1 MEKKNTILLTVIA
14 VATLLV
20 AVVGATFAY
29 FTASSSVTGDGNE
42 GTVNTATN
50 IGSVAINQTD
60 IAASNNTIYPG
71 TMNYVGTIIQ
81 ATKTDTTENFTLD
94 YSLTG
99 TVSVTAAFAHD
110 ITWKLYKV
118 AASETSPVSC
128 QPVTETAT
136 ATGTQYSQSCTLG
149 KSLTG
154 DSVGDGSLVA
164 KGTLTAG
171 ETSSSVSYADGSVDT
186 DGGSD
191 YYYLVVEYPNKQDS
205 QNADQG
211 KDIKMTINKVAIT
224 NTTQK

>member
-29 FTASSSVTGDGNE
+29 FTATSSVTGDGNE

-191 YYYLVVEYPNKQDS
+191 YYYLVVEYPNKQDN
-205 QNADQG
+205 QNLDQG
-211 KDIKMTINKVAIT
+211 KNIRMTINKVAIT